1 MLSLCCLISRNT
13 TAISTFARE
22 IAPPSPDSVSGCG
35 GRVSIIIMTSNTIS
49 KADIF
54 MFNTYKRSPI
64 TLVSG
69 DGCRVWDEKGN
80 DYIDFVGGI
89 AVCALGHSS
98 PIVSKAL
105 YEQSKKL
112 VHVSNLFYTQP
123 QAELAQILVENSF
136 ADRVFF
142 CNSGAEANEAAIKL
156 ARRYSKETFGPE
168 RYAIITMENSF
179 HGRTMAT
186 LSATG
191 QEKIRTG
198 FDPLLEHFKYV
209 PFNDLDYLRDA
220 VDTSVC
226 AVMLE
231 PIQGEGGIVTPD
243 RDYLKGVKEICNKH
257 DLLLILDE
265 VQSGMGRTGKLFS
278 YQHFGIIPDII
289 TLAKALGN
297 GLPIGAML
305 ATEKLANAFGPGSHA
320 TTFGGTPLITAGAL
334 AVVKSLLNDGWIEN
348 AKVVGDYFK
357 HRLTHL
363 QEKYSIIKEVRGLGL
378 ILGLLLDRE
387 GADIV
392 NACMEK
398 GFLINCVQGRILR
411 FVPPLII
418 TKNEIDL
425 LITCLDEIFSKI
437 EI

>member
-1 MLSLCCLISRNT
+1 
-13 TAISTFARE
+13 
-22 IAPPSPDSVSGCG
+22 
-35 GRVSIIIMTSNTIS
+35 
-49 KADIF
+49 

-64 TLVSG
+64 TLVRG
-69 DGCRVWDEKGN
+69 DGCRLWDEKGN
-80 DYIDFVGGI
+80 EYIDFIGGI

-123 QAELAQILVENSF
+123 QTELAQILVENSF

-156 ARRYSKETFGPE
+156 ARRYSKEKFGPE
-168 RYAIITMENSF
+168 RYAIITMDNSF

-191 QEKIRTG
+191 QEKIRIG
-198 FDPLLEHFKYV
+198 FDPFLEGFKYV
-209 PFNDLDYLRDA
+209 PFDDLDNLKAAIDR
-220 VDTSVC
+220 SVC

-231 PIQGEGGIVTPD
+231 PIQGEGGVVVPD
-243 RDYLKGVKEICNKH
+243 GDYLKGVKEICKNH

-265 VQSGMGRTGKLFS
+265 VQVGMGRTGRLFA
-278 YQHFGIIPDII
+278 YQHFGITPDIM

-305 ATEKLANAFGPGSHA
+305 AKEELTDAFGPGSHA

-334 AVVKSLLNDGWIEN
+334 AVVESLLNDGWIEN
-348 AKVVGDYFK
+348 ARDMGNYFK
-357 HRLTHL
+357 NQLTNL
-363 QEKYSIIKEVRGLGL
+363 QQKHSIIKEVKGLGL
-378 ILGLLLDRE
+378 MLGLLLDRD
-387 GADIV
+387 GTDIV

-398 GFLINCVQGRILR
+398 GFLINCVQGKVLR

-418 TKNEIDL
+418 RKEKIDL
-425 LITCLDEIFSKI
+425 LINCLDEIFK
-437 EI
+437 E